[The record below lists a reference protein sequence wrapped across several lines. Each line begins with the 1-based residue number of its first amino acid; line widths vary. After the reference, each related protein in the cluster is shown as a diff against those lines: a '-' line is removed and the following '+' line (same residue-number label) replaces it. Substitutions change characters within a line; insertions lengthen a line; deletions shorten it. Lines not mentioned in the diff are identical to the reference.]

1 MAEKEKGKEKEKNV
15 LRMPAVRAR
24 VLGVQVYRGFAKL
37 ADLAAVSKADVY
49 DQKSNPTGTQRDL
62 NPAHA
67 RQAYEYVK
75 TRDLGFWPEV
85 FLCARKK
92 DVVTF
97 YPATEEMPDLG
108 ILEIDV
114 DAAKAGPGVTISR
127 VDGNH
132 RLYYADGAESG
143 YSRIEKIVS
152 FCLAYDLSR
161 DEEIQLFKDINDN
174 QRPMNTSHLDRIE
187 IMLTPEELL
196 KKRNPELYI
205 SQRLSNDSAS
215 PFHGRVFEGGK
226 KPAGADVPLRGL
238 KTGIEYMLSRS
249 TQLPHLD
256 DAEAQYRVIRNY
268 FEAVKKWQPKAWS
281 TPREYII
288 LRGSGLWAICFIGA
302 QVIDRALMQDQ
313 FKASHML
320 SILRSGKDWDWG
332 KKGDFKGLGGRAGAA
347 EIANRV
353 AKKLLDENRMSTKEL
368 FDKIMAESPAS

>member
-1 MAEKEKGKEKEKNV
+1 MAVKRNLLKS
-15 LRMPAVRAR
+15 PAIRAR

-37 ADLAAVSKADVY
+37 ADLADISKADIY
-49 DQKSNPTGTQRDL
+49 DQKNNPTGTQRDL
-62 NPAHA
+62 IPAHA
-67 RQAYEYVK
+67 REAYEYVK
-75 TRDLGFWPEV
+75 DRELGFWPEV

-97 YPATEEMPDLG
+97 YPATDEMPDLG

-114 DAAKAGPGVTISR
+114 DAAKAGPSIAISR

-132 RLYYADGAESG
+132 RLCYADGTQSG

-161 DEEIQLFKDINDN
+161 EEEIQLFKDINDN
-174 QRPMNTSHLDRIE
+174 QKPMNTSHLDKIE
-187 IMLTPEELL
+187 ILLTPEEQL

-205 SQRLSNDSAS
+205 AQRLSRDSAS

-226 KPAGADVPLRGL
+226 KHVGAMVPLRGL

-249 TQLPHLD
+249 TQLPRLD

-268 FEAVKKWQPKAWS
+268 FDAVKKWKPKAWS
-281 TPREYII
+281 TPREYIM

-302 QVIDRALMQDQ
+302 QVIDRALLQDE
-313 FKASHML
+313 FKSSQML
-320 SILRSGKDWDWG
+320 AILRSGKDWDWG
-332 KKGDFKGLGGRAGAA
+332 KKGDFKGLGGRAGAL

-353 AKKLLDENRMSTKEL
+353 TRKLQDENRMSTKDL
-368 FDKIMAESPAS
+368 FDKIMTEGGAG